1 MIFPFSMGEIP
12 MYRVKVPLV
21 HDPALLD
28 YEFPPSGCLRV
39 RGMAALKQPAKN
51 GPLLAHCGGPGS
63 GRRCAMDMSSLV
75 KKNPW
80 WQCRQMEKCMVN
92 IGKSRW
98 DELLVEQL

>member
-1 MIFPFSMGEIP
+1 M
-12 MYRVKVPLV
+12 PLV

-28 YEFPPSGCLRV
+28 YELPPYVCLRV
-39 RGMAALKQPAKN
+39 RGMAALQQPAKN

-75 KKNPW
+75 KKNRGDRW
-80 WQCRQMEKCMVN
+80 KNAWSIYVN

-98 DELLVEQL
+98 DELLVEEL